1 MWFKNLQLFR
11 LLENPPTEVDVLEEA
26 LAKQAFRDCGSL
38 EFSTEGWVSPL
49 GLGGETLVHA
59 VGGFQLVCAC
69 RQEKLLPPSVVGEL
83 VAAEVL
89 ELERQQGG
97 RRLPRRDRQA
107 VKEGILNRL
116 LPAALPKNRRTWMVI
131 DPRGGWLWI
140 DSSSRARAEEQ
151 VTLLRESLGS
161 LRVVP
166 PEASVSPASRLSRWL
181 AGEGLPEAF
190 ALGDQCELRDPL
202 EQHRVVRCR
211 GLDLAEEEVQ
221 AHLAAGMQATRLAL
235 NWHDRVAFTVDA
247 ELSIRGLQFLDE
259 VRDQLQDV
267 VAETD
272 AERFDADFAIMSH
285 ELASLVPELLEGS
298 GIQRPT

>member
-11 LLENPPTEVDVLEEA
+11 LLETPALDAEA
-26 LAKQAFRDCGSL
+26 LEARLAAQAFRDCGSL

-59 VGGFQLVCAC
+59 VGGYMLVCAC
-69 RQEKLLPPSVVGEL
+69 RQEKLLPPSVVNEL
-83 VAAEVL
+83 VAGEVH

-107 VKEGILNRL
+107 VKEGIVSRL
-116 LPAALPKNRRTWMVI
+116 LPAALPKNRRTWAVI
-131 DPRGGWLWI
+131 DRRGGWLWI
-140 DSSSRARAEEQ
+140 DASSRGRAEEL

-161 LRVVP
+161 LRAVP
-166 PEASVSPASRLSRWL
+166 PEAPVSPATRLTRWL

-202 EQHRVVRCR
+202 HESRVVRCR
-211 GLDLAEEEVQ
+211 GLELDEEEVQ
-221 AHLAAGMQATRLAL
+221 AHVAAGMRATRLAL
-235 NWHDRVAFTVDA
+235 TWHDRIGFTVDG
-247 ELSIRGLQFLDE
+247 ELALRSLQFLDA
-259 VRDQLQDV
+259 VRDQLDDV

-285 ELASLVPELLEGS
+285 ELATLVPDLLEGF
-298 GIQRPT
+298 GIARTA

>member
-1 MWFKNLQLFR
+1 VGHDQAAVALGAEDARLGRGACHRTDLAVALATQRRRDGRQRQGHVGAGVAVGDREDVDAVYVIAGVANPVGATDDHLAEAASVEVGDRHLRNPQVIPYRIIHRSQGCRLDGWQVPARSAIIRAFPRDAAMWFKNLQLFR

-107 VKEGILNRL
+107 VTFSTGCCRRHCRRTVAPGWSSTRAVAGCGSTA
-116 LPAALPKNRRTWMVI
+116 PAAHA
-131 DPRGGWLWI
+131 PR
-140 DSSSRARAEEQ
+140 SR
-151 VTLLRESLGS
+151 
-161 LRVVP
+161 
-166 PEASVSPASRLSRWL
+166 
-181 AGEGLPEAF
+181 
-190 ALGDQCELRDPL
+190 
-202 EQHRVVRCR
+202 
-211 GLDLAEEEVQ
+211 
-221 AHLAAGMQATRLAL
+221 
-235 NWHDRVAFTVDA
+235 
-247 ELSIRGLQFLDE
+247 
-259 VRDQLQDV
+259 
-267 VAETD
+267 
-272 AERFDADFAIMSH
+272 
-285 ELASLVPELLEGS
+285 
-298 GIQRPT
+298 

>member
-181 AGEGLPEAF
+181 AGEVAGDAGTLTTP
-190 ALGDQCELRDPL
+190 LGERAAQPLANSLR
-202 EQHRVVRCR
+202 
-211 GLDLAEEEVQ
+211 
-221 AHLAAGMQATRLAL
+221 
-235 NWHDRVAFTVDA
+235 N
-247 ELSIRGLQFLDE
+247 S
-259 VRDQLQDV
+259 
-267 VAETD
+267 
-272 AERFDADFAIMSH
+272 
-285 ELASLVPELLEGS
+285 
-298 GIQRPT
+298 

>member
-211 GLDLAEEEVQ
+211 GLDLAEDEVQ

-285 ELASLVPELLEGS
+285 ELASLVPELLEGF

>member
-140 DSSSRARAEEQ
+140 DSSSRARAESCAIRWNS
-151 VTLLRESLGS
+151 TAWCAAA
-161 LRVVP
+161 
-166 PEASVSPASRLSRWL
+166 ASISPKR
-181 AGEGLPEAF
+181 
-190 ALGDQCELRDPL
+190 
-202 EQHRVVRCR
+202 RCR
-211 GLDLAEEEVQ
+211 RTSPPAC
-221 AHLAAGMQATRLAL
+221 
-235 NWHDRVAFTVDA
+235 
-247 ELSIRGLQFLDE
+247 
-259 VRDQLQDV
+259 
-267 VAETD
+267 
-272 AERFDADFAIMSH
+272 
-285 ELASLVPELLEGS
+285 
-298 GIQRPT
+298 RPRAWR

>member
-211 GLDLAEEEVQ
+211 GLDLAEDEVQ

-285 ELASLVPELLEGS
+285 ELASLVSELLEGF

>member
-181 AGEGLPEAF
+181 AGEGLPVAF

-211 GLDLAEEEVQ
+211 GLDLAEDEVQ

-285 ELASLVPELLEGS
+285 ELASLVPELLEGF

>member
-11 LLENPPTEVDVLEEA
+11 LLEAPPADVEA
-26 LAKQAFRDCGSL
+26 LETALARQAFRDCGSL

-59 VGGFQLVCAC
+59 VGGYQLVCGC
-69 RQEKLLPPSVVGEL
+69 RQEKLLPASVIGEL

-89 ELERQQGG
+89 GLERQQGG

-107 VKEGILNRL
+107 VKEGIVTRL
-116 LPAALPKNRRTWMVI
+116 LPAALPKNRRTWAVI

-140 DSSSRARAEEQ
+140 DCSSRTRAEEL
-151 VTLLRESLGS
+151 VTLLRESLGT
-161 LRVVP
+161 LRVAP
-166 PEASVSPASRLSRWL
+166 PEASVSPATRLTRWL

-190 ALGDQCELRDPL
+190 TLGDQCELRDPL

-211 GLDLAEEEVQ
+211 GLDLTEEEVQ
-221 AHLAAGMQATRLAL
+221 AHVAAGMQVMRLAL
-235 NWHDRVAFTVDA
+235 NWHDRVAFTVDS

-259 VRDQLQDV
+259 VRDQLHDV
-267 VAETD
+267 AAETD
-272 AERFDADFAIMSH
+272 AERFDADFTIMSH
-285 ELASLVPELLEGS
+285 ELAQLVPDLLEGF
-298 GIQRPT
+298 GIQRPA

>member
-211 GLDLAEEEVQ
+211 GLDLAEDEVQ

-235 NWHDRVAFTVDA
+235 NWHDRVTFTVDA

-285 ELASLVPELLEGS
+285 ELASLVPELLEGF

>member
-1 MWFKNLQLFR
+1 
-11 LLENPPTEVDVLEEA
+11 VLEEA

-211 GLDLAEEEVQ
+211 GLDLAEDEVQ

-285 ELASLVPELLEGS
+285 ELASLVPELLEGF

>member
-131 DPRGGWLWI
+131 DPRGDWLWI

-211 GLDLAEEEVQ
+211 GLDLAEDEVQ

-285 ELASLVPELLEGS
+285 ELASLVPELLEGF

>member
-11 LLENPPTEVDVLEEA
+11 LLESQPTEVDVLEEA

-211 GLDLAEEEVQ
+211 GLDLAEDEVQ

-285 ELASLVPELLEGS
+285 ELASLVPELLEGF